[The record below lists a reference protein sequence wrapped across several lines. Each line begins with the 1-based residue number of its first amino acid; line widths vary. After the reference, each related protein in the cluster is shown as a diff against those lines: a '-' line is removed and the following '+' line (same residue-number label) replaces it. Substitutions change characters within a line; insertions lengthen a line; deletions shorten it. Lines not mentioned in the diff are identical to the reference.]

1 MLQRYHNIDAHEV
14 HVWHL
19 FAEQAANATPV
30 MHALLSAEERERM
43 ARYRHESDR
52 LLYLLSRGMMRTVLA
67 SYLGCAWDAVRYT
80 SNAHG
85 KPILDGASV
94 AYASG
99 SLLHFN
105 LTHSNGAIA
114 LAVSL
119 DREVGIDIES
129 RHRPAEYLLLAQ
141 RFFTESEA
149 QHLHGLD
156 EQQRR
161 DAFFAIWTLKEA
173 FVKGIGRGLSFPL
186 DAFCFELELD
196 RLVAFK
202 PLADFVSPD
211 WHFQQF
217 NLGEQ
222 HCGAIAIQS
231 PGALPASIELREWTS
246 AFLTSPSGA

>member
-1 MLQRYHNIDAHEV
+1 MLQPHHTIDAREV
-14 HVWHL
+14 HVWHVL
-19 FAEQAANATPV
+19 AEQATSATPA
-30 MHALLSAEERERM
+30 MHALLSAEEQTRM
-43 ARYRHESDR
+43 ARYRQESDR

-67 SYLGCAWDAVRYT
+67 SYLGCACDAIRYT

-119 DREVGIDIES
+119 GREVGIDIES

-149 QHLHGLD
+149 RHLHGLD

-161 DAFFAIWTLKEA
+161 EAFFAIWTLKEA

-186 DAFCFELELD
+186 DAFCFELEVN
-196 RLVAFK
+196 RLLAFK
-202 PLADFVSPD
+202 PLADTVSCD
-211 WHFQQF
+211 WHFRQF
-217 NLGEQ
+217 DLGEQ
-222 HCGAIAIQS
+222 HCGAVAVQSAGGEAVPMVFRDWSEVFAI
-231 PGALPASIELREWTS
+231 G
-246 AFLTSPSGA
+246 